1 MEAAFAHLEPRT
13 DLRAQEILERIRPVV
28 SAKGFEGSSMQ
39 DLAQAAGMSA
49 GNFYRY
55 FPSKAALIEALVLRD
70 LEDAERSFERIRR
83 SDEPR
88 KVMREL
94 IMERLTGGDC
104 DSGLLWAEVEA
115 AAGRRPEIGALLRRL
130 EAIVLSN
137 IIEVLARLAGVA
149 KTEAERRFRAHARL
163 IHLLV
168 HGFWAETCRPKSEAE
183 HKSDLELAELVL
195 QSIDTIIAGMAAP
208 RDAANGKA

>member
-1 MEAAFAHLEPRT
+1 MEAVLVSV

-55 FPSKAALIEALVLRD
+55 FPSKAALIEALIQRD
-70 LEDAERSFERIRR
+70 LEDSERSFDRIRR

-94 IMERLTGGDC
+94 IMERASGADCETGQ
-104 DSGLLWAEVEA
+104 LWAEVEA
-115 AAGRRPEIGALLRRL
+115 AAGRRPEIAALLQRL
-130 EAIVLSN
+130 EAMVLAN
-137 IIEVLARLAGVA
+137 ILEVLARLAGIPQA
-149 KTEAERRFRAHARL
+149 EAERRFLGHARL

-168 HGFWAETCRPKSEAE
+168 HGLWAETSRAKGEAE
-183 HKSDLELAELVL
+183 RKADCELAELVM
-195 QSIDTIIAGMAAP
+195 QSIDTVIAGMIETPHGAP
-208 RDAANGKA
+208 ADKA